1 MYVLTIQCNISQADL
16 VSTSRYF
23 CLKFESSFGRK
34 DTVLTMMES
43 DGLLDVLQILLIYPG
58 EVSEPSRSNICLSL
72 QQSVIFPRLMWCP
85 KLIILLE
92 N

>member
-1 MYVLTIQCNISQADL
+1 MYVLTIQCNIPQADL
-16 VSTSRYF
+16 VSKSRYF

-43 DGLLDVLQILLIYPG
+43 DGLLDVLQILLIYPR
-58 EVSEPSRSNICLSL
+58 EVSEPSRSNIWLSL

-85 KLIILLE
+85 KLVILLE

>member
-1 MYVLTIQCNISQADL
+1 MSDLTIQCDISQADL
-16 VSTSRYF
+16 VSKIRYY
-23 CLKFESSFGRK
+23 CLKFESSFGRR
-34 DTVLTMMES
+34 DTVPTMMGS
-43 DGLLDVLQILLIYPG
+43 DALLDVLQILLIYPR

-85 KLIILLE
+85 KLVILLE